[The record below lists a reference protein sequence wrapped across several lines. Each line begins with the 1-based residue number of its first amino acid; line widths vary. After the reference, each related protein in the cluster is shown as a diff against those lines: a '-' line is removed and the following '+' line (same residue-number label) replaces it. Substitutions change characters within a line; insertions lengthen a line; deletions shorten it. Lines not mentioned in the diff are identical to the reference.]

1 MTRVYID
8 VSEIH
13 LQLTNVSV
21 LWRSTA
27 VTKGQNKGIQEP
39 CYLFTNVNSN

>member
-8 VSEIH
+8 VAEIH
-13 LQLTNVSV
+13 LQLTNVSK
-21 LWRSTA
+21 LRKSTA

-39 CYLFTNVNSN
+39 CYVFTNVNSN